1 MVTTQTKELIW
12 EGLIDAERDER
23 YSDALVRRYRRYHRG
38 IRVFLGVST
47 TGSVVYALGLLP
59 ISTYVAAAAVIGA
72 VAAFEA
78 VMEFS
83 RKAAILGFVATDYA
97 ELGAAWHRLWIDA
110 TRPDS
115 EDAPILG
122 RLAELEAR
130 QEKLSLREVTADVS
144 TTEKLNLKT
153 SKEAYEALKN
163 RYGTQSRPEAGGLG
177 EGGSPK
183 ALKGTS
189 SGDAEAGLV
198 PST

>member
-1 MVTTQTKELIW
+1 MVTTQTKELVW

-23 YSDALVRRYRRYHRG
+23 YSDALVRRYRWYHRG

-59 ISTYVAAAAVIGA
+59 VNAYVAAAAVIGA

-83 RKAAILGFVATDYA
+83 RKAAILGFVSTDYA

-110 TRPDS
+110 TRPDV
-115 EDAPILG
+115 EDASILR
-122 RLAELEAR
+122 RLSELEAR
-130 QEKLSLREVTADVS
+130 QEKLSLREDTADVS
-144 TTEKLNLKT
+144 TAERLNLKT
-153 SKEAYEALKN
+153 SKEAYEALKD
-163 RYGTQSRPEAGGLG
+163 RYGTQSRPKAGRLG

>member
-1 MVTTQTKELIW
+1 MW

-23 YSDALVRRYRRYHRG
+23 YSDALVRRYRWYHRS
-38 IRVFLGVST
+38 IRAFLAVST

-59 ISTYVAAAAVIGA
+59 MNAYVAAAAVIGA

-78 VMEFS
+78 IMEFS

-97 ELGAAWHRLWIDA
+97 ELGAAWHRLWVDA

-115 EDAPILG
+115 EDASISR

-130 QEKLSLREVTADVS
+130 QEKLSLREDTADVS
-144 TTEKLNLKT
+144 TAERLNLKT
-153 SKEAYEALKN
+153 SKEAYEALN
-163 RYGTQSRPEAGGLG
+163 DRYGTQSRPKAGGLG
-177 EGGSPK
+177 EGRPPK
-183 ALKGTS
+183 ALKGPS
-189 SGDAEAGLV
+189 SGDAEAETGLV